1 MISKVIHKLEMRSI
15 LTITTS
21 QNSEAAAD
29 FYKIGITKKI
39 QTCIF
44 IKKKL
49 PHRWFSV
56 TWEIFKNTIL

>member
-15 LTITTS
+15 LTITMS

-39 QTCIF
+39 QTCISTR
-44 IKKKL
+44 IEL
-49 PHRWFSV
+49 HC
-56 TWEIFKNTIL
+56 E